1 MKILDIT
8 VIILYF
14 YIINIIGRIIEGSPA
29 YRDGQIHLGDHVLAV
44 NNTNITNLSHG
55 DIVNMI
61 KDSGSTVTLT
71 IGTPNGNLLIHT
83 YHTLLLKYF
92 IEVNNSH
99 VYILFSD
106 DTASTVSLP
115 MSNKVLIFVLI

>member
-1 MKILDIT
+1 
-8 VIILYF
+8 LYF
-14 YIINIIGRIIEGSPA
+14 YIIYIIGRIIEGSPA
-29 YRDGQIHLGDHVLAV
+29 FRDGQIHLGDHVLAV

-71 IGTPNGNLLIHT
+71 IGTPNGNLLTYTHT
-83 YHTLLLKYF
+83 ILLKCF

-115 MSNKVLIFVLI
+115 MSNKVLIFILI